1 MYARLR
7 NACELTS
14 CMHLPNPVMLTAAA
28 LVKDESDLVTGAD
41 VDDEMRTIAT
51 RSINSLRNG
60 LGLGGHPDAVTARS
74 QTTMLAMDFDIVAN
88 SAATRTRCG
97 RA

>member
-1 MYARLR
+1 MATNVCETAQRFG
-7 NACELTS
+7 ELTS

-51 RSINSLRNG
+51 RSINSLR
-60 LGLGGHPDAVTARS
+60 
-74 QTTMLAMDFDIVAN
+74 AMDFDIVAN